1 MANNQSLWGL
11 EQEIYKSKVQRPRTG
26 SSLLENSYSIRDV
39 ASCVIK
45 SRDLFPAADNYWCL
59 LACQK

>member
-26 SSLLENSYSIRDV
+26 SLCLKI
-39 ASCVIK
+39 VIP
-45 SRDLFPAADNYWCL
+45 SGT
-59 LACQK
+59 